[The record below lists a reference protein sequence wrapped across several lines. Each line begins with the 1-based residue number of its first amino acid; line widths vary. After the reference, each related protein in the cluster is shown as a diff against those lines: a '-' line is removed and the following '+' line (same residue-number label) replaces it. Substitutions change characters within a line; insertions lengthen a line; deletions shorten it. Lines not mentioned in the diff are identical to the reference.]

1 MKRERDQERD
11 KYIDLIVDN
20 KKLKVLEFILLR
32 QKELEQLKEK
42 VEESTTNLSNNSQ
55 RSHREEDNYTQS
67 VASSATNQSFSY
79 QQPIQKKWTLTGMIG
94 IGKKNDRSN
103 SQYDNQQNRLQL
115 PPPRPSIT
123 ATKESG
129 SDSDR
134 NQIDEQRLVIQTMQQ
149 QIQLKLTECNGLQQQ
164 LKKSDELI
172 GQLKFDLA
180 MIKQENE
187 DY

>member
-1 MKRERDQERD
+1 
-11 KYIDLIVDN
+11 
-20 KKLKVLEFILLR
+20 
-32 QKELEQLKEK
+32 
-42 VEESTTNLSNNSQ
+42 
-55 RSHREEDNYTQS
+55 
-67 VASSATNQSFSY
+67 
-79 QQPIQKKWTLTGMIG
+79 
-94 IGKKNDRSN
+94 
-103 SQYDNQQNRLQL
+103 LQL